1 MNPIALASFGTRLGP
16 WLGRAAAS
24 APTLMARLTSALKV
38 GGQFAGKTVAD
49 VVTYVKAKPGNAI
62 LVASTLASLG
72 FDVGSLFGDSND
84 PEIAQFQRDLGQV
97 VSAARIAID
106 GIGAQS
112 ESSVYAAISPEKAT
126 QDEVAIEVL
135 SWARG
140 FFGSIQSATEAHR
153 MLQAFIEMPL
163 NNVRH
168 GFATYRLR

>member
-1 MNPIALASFGTRLGP
+1 
-16 WLGRAAAS
+16 
-24 APTLMARLTSALKV
+24 MARLTSALKV

-49 VVTYVKAKPGNAI
+49 VVTFVKAKPGNAI